1 MSDRELEVAIARR
14 ILGSPR
20 DFGWIIPLVREFLRL
35 REREARKDGAR

>member
-1 MSDRELEVAIARR
+1 MTDLEMEMAIARR

-20 DFGWIIPLVREFLRL
+20 DLGWIIPLVKEFLRL